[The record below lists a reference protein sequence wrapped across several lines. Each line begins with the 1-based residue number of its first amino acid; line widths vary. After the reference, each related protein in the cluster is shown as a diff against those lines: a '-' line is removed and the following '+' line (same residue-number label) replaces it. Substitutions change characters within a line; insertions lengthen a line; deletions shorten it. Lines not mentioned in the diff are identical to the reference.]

1 MSIGSIL
8 NGILQLFILALFGR
22 LILDYVRMFS
32 PSWRPR
38 GIVLFIAEIIYGATD
53 PVMKIA
59 RRYIPPLRLGPVALD
74 LSFLVIFFGVQI
86 LSSLT
91 RLIP

>member
-32 PSWRPR
+32 PTWRPR
-38 GIVLFIAEIIYGATD
+38 GIVLFIAEIIYGVTD